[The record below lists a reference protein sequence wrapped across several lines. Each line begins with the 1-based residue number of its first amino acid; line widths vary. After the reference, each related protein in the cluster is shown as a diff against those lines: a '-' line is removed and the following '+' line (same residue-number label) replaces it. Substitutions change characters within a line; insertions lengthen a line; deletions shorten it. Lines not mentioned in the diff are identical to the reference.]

1 MNLRIYVNNTLYTER
16 KTYLDQRKFILV
28 FFLCNKE
35 KFFIATKKNI
45 FSSNVYF
52 FTLKTHIFKVNTL
65 FFDLNMI
72 FLIVNTFSTR
82 L

>member
-1 MNLRIYVNNTLYTER
+1 MHYEYSTLYTER
-16 KTYLDQRKFILV
+16 KLYLDQRKFVLV
-28 FFLCNKE
+28 LQPKRIFLCNQ
-35 KFFIATKKNI
+35 KNI

-52 FTLKTHIFKVNTL
+52 FNLKTHILKAKTL

-72 FLIVNTFSTR
+72 FLIVNTFSIR